1 MVGNM
6 EDFLNLDEGLTKTKW
21 DKI

>member
-6 EDFLNLDEGLTKTKW
+6 EDFLNLDEGLTKTK
-21 DKI
+21 